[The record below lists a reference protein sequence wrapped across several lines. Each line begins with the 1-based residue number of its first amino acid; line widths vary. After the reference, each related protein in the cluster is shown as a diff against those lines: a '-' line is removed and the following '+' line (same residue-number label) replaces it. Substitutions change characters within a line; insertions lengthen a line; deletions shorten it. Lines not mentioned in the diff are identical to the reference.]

1 MAKVLA
7 ERAAW
12 DYAKENKL
20 DIVVIHPSFIIGP
33 VLPPDLCST
42 ASDTLGLLKGSIECN
57 NYCGFSLFGFFDNC
71 KEILCP
77 MDH

>member
-12 DYAKENKL
+12 DFSEKNEL
-20 DIVVIHPSFIIGP
+20 DVVVIHPSFIIGP

-42 ASDTLGLLKGSIECN
+42 ASDTLGLLKG
-57 NYCGFSLFGFFDNC
+57 
-71 KEILCP
+71 
-77 MDH
+77 

>member
-12 DYAKENKL
+12 DFAEKNEL
-20 DIVVIHPSFIIGP
+20 DVVVIHPSFIIGP

-42 ASDTLGLLKGSIECN
+42 ATLGLLKG
-57 NYCGFSLFGFFDNC
+57 
-71 KEILCP
+71 
-77 MDH
+77 